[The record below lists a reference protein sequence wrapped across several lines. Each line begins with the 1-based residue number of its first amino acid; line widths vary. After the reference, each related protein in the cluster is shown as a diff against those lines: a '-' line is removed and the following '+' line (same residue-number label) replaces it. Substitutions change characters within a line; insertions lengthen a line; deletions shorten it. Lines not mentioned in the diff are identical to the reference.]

1 MSIWKTILAVITIF
15 VLGTVFGLVI
25 SRHFVPGPPP
35 PPEGPARMLPL
46 PQLDR
51 LLDQDLS
58 SEQKR
63 EISKILEEL
72 RSELE
77 ELRKRARPE
86 IDRKMQEA
94 QRQIREILTPEQ
106 QEQFDQ
112 LIKQDRPPFD
122 RPFRP

>member
-25 SRHFVPGPPP
+25 SRHFLPGPPP
-35 PPEGPARMLPL
+35 PERPVRILPL

-77 ELRKRARPE
+77 GLRKQARPE

-94 QRQIREILTPEQ
+94 QRRIREILTPEQ

-112 LIKQDRPPFD
+112 IIKQDRPPFD

>member
-15 VLGTVFGLVI
+15 VLGTVFGLII
-25 SRHFVPGPPP
+25 SRHFSPGPPP
-35 PPEGPARMLPL
+35 SGGPVRMLPL

-77 ELRKRARPE
+77 RLRRLARPE
-86 IDRKMQEA
+86 IDKKMQEA
-94 QRQIREILTPEQ
+94 QRRIRKILTPEQ

-112 LIKQDRPPFD
+112 IIKQNRPPFD